1 MKEDHKNMLLGFLAA
16 KSQSSTNSGSLYSRG
31 DQNLRELNT
40 FQKIWTYPF
49 IVIIR
54 IAWIAWI
61 LLLIVSIVQMFNPEL
76 PQQNWIKPFWF
87 FVDGRETI
95 LFYGLVF
102 LAWFILN
109 KILMKLIE
117 YPRALFWLTFSPFF
131 LLFLYYMLLPLWM
144 EQV

>member
-16 KSQSSTNSGSLYSRG
+16 KSQSSKNSSSLFSRG

-54 IAWIAWI
+54 IAWLAWI
-61 LLLIVSIVQMFNPEL
+61 LLLIVVIVRMFNAEL
-76 PQQNWIKPFWF
+76 SQDLIKPFWF
-87 FVDGRETI
+87 FVNGRETI
-95 LFYGLVF
+95 LFYGLIF
-102 LAWFILN
+102 LAWFIFN
-109 KILMKLIE
+109 RIIKKLIE
-117 YPRALFWLTFSPFF
+117 YPRVLFWLTFSPFF